1 MHFTQ
6 INTFPNHNP
15 SGEKVQLN
23 PCLYDRCILAM
34 QFSRLIRNHTALH
47 YFDADWVT
55 ACPVVQFMP
64 RQPGTITIIIVEA
77 LHMQRM
83 AQFQSVWAGKAMK
96 AL

>member
-1 MHFTQ
+1 MFSAKERSYLVTSINSGIAIISVMQFTK

-47 YFDADWVT
+47 YFDAD
-55 ACPVVQFMP
+55 
-64 RQPGTITIIIVEA
+64 
-77 LHMQRM
+77 
-83 AQFQSVWAGKAMK
+83 
-96 AL
+96 